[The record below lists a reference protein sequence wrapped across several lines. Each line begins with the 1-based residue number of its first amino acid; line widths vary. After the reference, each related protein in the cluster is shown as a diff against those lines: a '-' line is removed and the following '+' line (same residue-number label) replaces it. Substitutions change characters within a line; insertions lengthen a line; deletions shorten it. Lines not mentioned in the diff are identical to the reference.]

1 MKKTI
6 FLLTAALICGTMQ
19 QVYAADDDF
28 EDGLGAGDLFADEEN
43 ATVQNSKQEQQ
54 GTKTLS
60 AFISSRIPASSAKN
74 IENAEKVFCYTVDY
88 AAADYT
94 GYTIDDL
101 AITGSCGELSNEGR
115 NLIKDMVLNNNLV
128 FSTAKDACNINPRI
142 LLRYING
149 IDSTDVLFSA
159 PCHSISFFHG
169 RDISTLN
176 AAPGKNIVEQIVTTY
191 SSLKDKFLSPALLG
205 QMVPN
210 GQVLTQ
216 DQKEMVRKIN
226 TSESPKKW
234 NSGTASAPA
243 ASSSDTQPTRKGWN
257 KLK

>member
-6 FLLTAALICGTMQ
+6 FLLTAALICGTTQ

-54 GTKTLS
+54 STKTLS

-191 SSLKDKFLSPALLG
+191 SSLKDKFLSPR
-205 QMVPN
+205 
-210 GQVLTQ
+210 
-216 DQKEMVRKIN
+216 DKKI
-226 TSESPKKW
+226 SPRD
-234 NSGTASAPA
+234 NFLF
-243 ASSSDTQPTRKGWN
+243 Q
-257 KLK
+257 

>member
-28 EDGLGAGDLFADEEN
+28 EDGLGAGDLFVDEEN

-54 GTKTLS
+54 STKTLS

-243 ASSSDTQPTRKGWN
+243 ASASDTQPTRKGWN

>member
-6 FLLTAALICGTMQ
+6 FLLTAALICGTTQ

-54 GTKTLS
+54 STKTLS

>member
-54 GTKTLS
+54 STKTLS

-191 SSLKDKFLSPALLG
+191 SSLKDNFLSPALLG

>member
-43 ATVQNSKQEQQ
+43 NTVQNSKQEQQ
-54 GTKTLS
+54 STKTLS

-234 NSGTASAPA
+234 NSGTASAHA
-243 ASSSDTQPTRKGWN
+243 ASASDTQPTRKGWN

>member
-54 GTKTLS
+54 STKTLS

>member
-54 GTKTLS
+54 STKTLS

-128 FSTAKDACNINPRI
+128 FSTAKDSCNITPRI

-243 ASSSDTQPTRKGWN
+243 ASAAGTQPTRKGWN

>member
-43 ATVQNSKQEQQ
+43 ATIQNSKQEQQ
-54 GTKTLS
+54 STKTLS

-191 SSLKDKFLSPALLG
+191 SSLKDNFLSPALLG

-243 ASSSDTQPTRKGWN
+243 ASEADTQPTRKGWN

>member
-43 ATVQNSKQEQQ
+43 DTAQNSQQEQQ
-54 GTKTLS
+54 STKTLS

-128 FSTAKDACNINPRI
+128 FSTAKDACNISPRI

-149 IDSTDVLFSA
+149 VDSTDVLFSA
-159 PCHSISFFHG
+159 PCHSITFFHG

-176 AAPGKNIVEQIVTTY
+176 AAPGKNIVEQIITTY

-234 NSGTASAPA
+234 NTGAASAPA
-243 ASSSDTQPTRKGWN
+243 ASAADAQPARKGWN